1 MLLVLLLLLVVLFIV
16 VVFFVVLLLLL
27 LLRVSLLLGLFAR
40 LLLYAVSY
48 ASLLYVLVFVFV
60 HDDGAVVVDCVYAVF
75 CFLVTFCEDGVRVWY
90 YLYCYL
96 CCC

>member
-1 MLLVLLLLLVVLFIV
+1 VVSIMTLGMFILMFLFM
-16 VVFFVVLLLLL
+16 
-27 LLRVSLLLGLFAR
+27 LGLFAR